1 MRRSHGLPRRL
12 IGLVILLTCPAA
24 SLAQGNHLGALRD
37 WQWHTEEAAKYLG
50 KGDYTKAEERINL
63 AIKEIRPYL
72 PDTRR
77 LMARSYCDLARVLYH
92 QKRYA
97 EAEPLAEWALS
108 VRDGDTKASSDSV
121 FQCLYTL
128 ALIHSARQH
137 HADAEPLLKRA
148 LALQEKNLGADHINS
163 ILILNQLAIV
173 NVEQTKYSEAEALYV
188 RAIAIHDRKT
198 PDENLG
204 LAETAESYA
213 VLLRRMKRF
222 DDADKWHARALAI
235 RDAVATK
242 AAKAKADRVAEEF
255 KGFK

>member
-1 MRRSHGLPRRL
+1 M
-12 IGLVILLTCPAA
+12 
-24 SLAQGNHLGALRD
+24 
-37 WQWHTEEAAKYLG
+37 
-50 KGDYTKAEERINL
+50 
-63 AIKEIRPYL
+63 
-72 PDTRR
+72 
-77 LMARSYCDLARVLYH
+77 
-92 QKRYA
+92 
-97 EAEPLAEWALS
+97 
-108 VRDGDTKASSDSV
+108 
-121 FQCLYTL
+121 
-128 ALIHSARQH
+128 IHSARQH
-137 HADAEPLLKRA
+137 HAEAEPLLKRC

-163 ILILNQLAIV
+163 IVILNQLAIV
-173 NVEQTKYSEAEALYV
+173 YVEQAKYSEAEALYL

-235 RDAVATK
+235 RDAAATK